1 MTVKH
6 PVERLEQ
13 GLSQWEQLCFILGLD
28 ARITQ
33 GLGRPIFPLVDPLL
47 NYKRLRRTL
56 LRSYSGGR
64 IDMSKFIPP
73 ESLQEY
79 FGSVYFLPVALLSWT
94 FHSRRV
100 FHLSDEIQVQLANTS
115 TEGLTWSDIRWPLE
129 SFGIE
134 LEVPLV
140 DAKGRSYDFI
150 LVSQMNGPYREIR
163 LFPRELDKVY
173 FLSKKEKEDLDRG
186 LAKRQWIKT
195 YERSKQI
202 RSDRVLDVEYSFFAL
217 DPTVVN
223 RPVDDSIVDM
233 WHSLIRAG
241 GDEPSSIEEHPEW
254 DDAARIVVGLCMYLT
269 VLRRS
274 SPNQSEWVPAPSTPD
289 PNAITRAAEVCFVSS
304 IHPFH
309 RDERAIVGGKSRSPF
324 EMRTHWRQGYWRRP
338 PGQGKN
344 PLARRTIWIRPM
356 LIRKDRLL
364 KGAIP
369 GGDIS
374 KMR

>member
-1 MTVKH
+1 MSVKH
-6 PVERLEQ
+6 PVVRLEQ

-33 GLGRPIFPLVDPLL
+33 GLGSPTFPLVDPLL
-47 NYKRLRRTL
+47 HYERLRKTL
-56 LRSYSGGR
+56 LGGYTGGR
-64 IDMSKFIPP
+64 FDMSMFTPP
-73 ESLQEY
+73 EPLEEY
-79 FGSVYFLPVALLSWT
+79 FGSVCFLPHALMSWT

-100 FHLSDEIQVQLANTS
+100 FHLSDEIQVQLANTA
-115 TEGLTWSDIRWPLE
+115 TEGLTWRDIRWPLE

-140 DAKGRSYDFI
+140 DTKGRSYDFI
-150 LVSQMNGPYREIR
+150 LVSQLHGDYREVR

-173 FLSKKEKEDLDRG
+173 FLSKKEKAELDRG
-186 LAKRQWIKT
+186 VVNRQWVKT
-195 YERSKQI
+195 YRRSHQI
-202 RSDRVLDVEYSFFAL
+202 RANRVLDVEYSFFAL

-233 WHSLIRAG
+233 WGSLIQANG
-241 GDEPSSIEEHPEW
+241 NQTPPMEDHPEW

-274 SPNQSEWVPAPSTPD
+274 NPNQSEWVKAPSTPD
-289 PNAITRAAEVCFVSS
+289 PNAITKAAEVCFVSS

-309 RDERAIVGGKSRSPF
+309 KDEKAIVGGKNRSPF

-338 PGQGKN
+338 QGQGRN
-344 PLARRTIWIRPM
+344 PSAKRTVWIRPM
-356 LIRKDRLL
+356 LIRKDRLV
-364 KGAIP
+364 KGAVP

-374 KMR
+374 KMK

>member
-1 MTVKH
+1 MKH
-6 PVERLEQ
+6 PVVRLEQ

-33 GLGRPIFPLVDPLL
+33 GLGKPIFPLVEPLL
-47 NYKRLRRTL
+47 YYERLRRTL
-56 LRSYSGGR
+56 LRSYTGGR
-64 IDMSKFIPP
+64 ININMFIPP

-79 FGSVYFLPVALLSWT
+79 FGSVCFLPYALMSWT
-94 FHSRRV
+94 VHSRRV

-115 TEGLTWSDIRWPLE
+115 TEGLTWMDIRWPLE

-150 LVSQMNGPYREIR
+150 LVSQLHGDYREIR

-173 FLSKKEKEDLDRG
+173 FLSKEEKEDLDRG
-186 LAKRQWIKT
+186 VVNRKWIKT

-202 RSDRVLDVEYSFFAL
+202 RSDRVLDVEYSYFAL

-233 WHSLIRAG
+233 WGDLIRSRGNSPPAME
-241 GDEPSSIEEHPEW
+241 DHPEW

-274 SPNQSEWVPAPSTPD
+274 SPSQSEWVPAPSTPD

-309 RDERAIVGGKSRSPF
+309 RDERVIVGGKKRSPF

-356 LIRKDRLL
+356 LIRRDRLVR
-364 KGAIP
+364 GAVP

-374 KMR
+374 KMK